1 MTENE
6 RLRAALR
13 QQAAW
18 VRHWQEDFACGL
30 APTFSSLADAAEQ
43 ISAALIIGHNAA
55 PHAPLV
61 EGANLQ

>member
-18 VRHWQEDFACGL
+18 VRHWQEDVASGL
-30 APTFSSLADAAEQ
+30 APTYASLADAAEQ
-43 ISAALIIGHNAA
+43 ISAALAVGHNAA
-55 PHAPLV
+55 SAPLV
-61 EGANLQ
+61 AGARLQ

>member
-18 VRHWQEDFACGL
+18 VRHWQEDIACGL
-30 APTFSSLADAAEQ
+30 TPTFASLADAAEQ
-43 ISAALIIGHNAA
+43 IGSALAVGHNAA
-55 PHAPLV
+55 VTTPI
-61 EGANLQ
+61 EGAKLQ